1 MAVLKDTKRE
11 TWYVHANYRDEN
23 GKIRTL
29 TKRGFTRKRDA
40 VDYEN
45 TFRKSDPQPVSSA
58 MTFRDVYEAYV
69 DNKSHEVEE
78 NNLTKYKQIAKRFL
92 EPLMEK
98 KMKKLRPADYLEV
111 RNAIESDKDAAVRYR
126 NKAIFLMKAVAKFG
140 SDYYEFK
147 NNTTLIK
154 PISLKSADLLPGG
167 VWTDDQFNLFISHV
181 DNYVYKAY
189 FTFLFRTGARR
200 SEGRAVEKS
209 DIKNGYVDIN
219 KSISQYGETFKS
231 LKTTSSLRR
240 VLLDDA
246 TNEIIQPLL
255 SREGR
260 FLFGDRE
267 PLSSS
272 SIQRYFTA
280 GIRSANQA
288 VKENNEDPDKP
299 KMEDLPIIR
308 LHDLRHS
315 HATFLINKGANIV
328 AVSKRLGHSD
338 ITMTLKV
345 YTHLLRE
352 NEQQVVDLLNKP

>member
-1 MAVLKDTKRE
+1 MAVYKDDLRK
-11 TWYVHANYRDEN
+11 TWYCRTSYRDEN
-23 GKIRTL
+23 GRVKVMM
-29 TKRGFTRKRDA
+29 KRGFPTKRVA
-40 VDYEN
+40 LDYEDQ
-45 TFRKSDPQPVSSA
+45 FRKSGEQPISSS
-58 MTFRDVYEAYV
+58 MTFRDVYDAYV
-69 DNKSHEVEE
+69 ENKSHEVEA

-92 EPLMEK
+92 EPLLDK
-98 KMKKLRPADYLEV
+98 KIKKLRPADYLEV

-167 VWTDDQFNLFISHV
+167 VWTDGQFELFISHV

-200 SEGRAVEKS
+200 SEGRAIEKT
-209 DIKNGYVDIN
+209 DIKDGYVDIN
-219 KSISQYGETFKS
+219 KSISQYGDTFKS

-240 VLLDDA
+240 VLLDD
-246 TNEIIQPLL
+246 TTIKILQPLL

-288 VKENNEDPDKP
+288 VKENNKDPDKP
-299 KMEDLPIIR
+299 RMEELPIIR